1 MWKFGVIEG
10 LPSVTLKD
18 AIGFFFSSVLVQYFH
33 AVFMMRESLVT
44 VIISLIYTGCK
55 AATSQHDYDVRD
67 EGTKS
72 TALKVKSGRQI
83 KVGKV
88 ADFLA

>member
-33 AVFMMRESLVT
+33 AIFMVRESLVT

-55 AATSQHDYDVRD
+55 AETSQHDYDVRD